1 MPFSLILVF
10 NLEPQTNI
18 EQLRLVAEA
27 GFEPASLRYERN
39 KEPLLYSAI
48 FTRLKKE
55 IINKVKSI
63 LFFYYYSFCCKSLF
77 ILCIY
82 YNIIFLKNQK
92 IFPKSQ
98 RFCFFSLRHKSK
110 SLFKDFSL
118 SYVYIIT

>member
-55 IINKVKSI
+55 IINKFKSI
-63 LFFYYYSFCCKSLF
+63 LFFYYYSFAVRAF
-77 ILCIY
+77 
-82 YNIIFLKNQK
+82 
-92 IFPKSQ
+92 
-98 RFCFFSLRHKSK
+98 
-110 SLFKDFSL
+110 L